1 MKRRLFAVA
10 LLALFAAPASW
21 AASSCSTTIEGNDAM
36 QFNKKSIVVPNT
48 CKQFTVTLTHPGK
61 LPKAAMGHNF
71 VVSSAAD
78 EPGVVADGAKAGI
91 DNNYVKPG
99 DSRVI
104 AHTKIIGGGESDSTT
119 FKVDAL
125 KPGQDYSFFCSF
137 PGHAALMKGTI
148 SRAK

>member
-1 MKRRLFAVA
+1 VIRRLSAFA
-10 LLALFAAPASW
+10 LLALIAAPSW

-36 QFNKKSIVVPNT
+36 QFNQKSIVVPAT
-48 CKQFTVTLTHPGK
+48 CKQFTVTLKHVGK
-61 LPKAAMGHNF
+61 LPRAAMGHNF

-78 EPGVVADGAKAGI
+78 EAGVIADGAKAGI
-91 DNNYVKPG
+91 GENYVKPG

-104 AHTKIIGGGESDSTT
+104 AHTRIIGGGESDSTT
-119 FKVDAL
+119 FKADAL
-125 KPGQDYSFFCSF
+125 KPGEDYAFFCSF

>member
-21 AASSCSTTIEGNDAM
+21 AASNCSTTIEGNDAM
-36 QFNKKSIVVPNT
+36 QFNQKSIVVPNT

-71 VVSSAAD
+71 VVSSTAD